1 MKLLFRAL
9 LIISLLPVT
18 LSFAQNNKPRVE
30 KEPAWVTIH
39 TPAYTD
45 TKLDQEAE
53 GGYVDLILD
62 KQVSVGRQSTYY
74 KRALRIISESGVQNA
89 SEVSVG
95 FDPSYSQLI
104 FHSINII
111 RGGEKINKLQLSKIK
126 TIQQES
132 ELNRYLYN
140 GTLSSVLFL
149 EDVRK
154 GDIIEYSYT
163 IKGFNPVFK
172 GKYTSMLTTSFSV
185 PMYNLYYRIILPKGR
200 DLTIKNSLTD
210 VAYTKSETP
219 EETVYD
225 WKLEK
230 VPALHLQDRLPSWYD
245 PYAMV
250 MVSEYKDW
258 KEVNDWALQLFPFGD
273 KLSPSLQKKVEEI
286 RKADTSVEKRILAA
300 LRFVQDDV
308 RYLGIEMGDR
318 SHKPHHPDKVFT
330 QRFGDCKDKSYLLCT
345 MLQALGVDARPVL
358 ISATYRKTIK
368 DWLPAP
374 TVFDHT
380 TVCVRYNGRAYW
392 FDPTISYQRG
402 KLRDIAY
409 PDYQYGLIIED
420 STRALTAIAPQNNK
434 GLIDIKEEFS
444 IPDMS
449 GAARLVVRTTYSG
462 AFADDIRDDFNSSSL
477 FEMRKTFQTFYAG
490 YFEKASIDS
499 LTYTDDE
506 QTGKFTTWE
515 YYTIKDFWEKEG
527 ALKKCYFSPF
537 VINGV
542 LKKPKDANRTMPFY
556 ITHPARYHEEVIVN
570 LPEDWNFSDL
580 MEEMKCP
587 AFTMRAHAV
596 YGGKKL
602 KLKYEYES
610 LKDHVLP
617 AEATA
622 FFKEY
627 KLFEEEVNYMLS
639 KGDNDAIQ
647 LKDTDEK
654 KSTGS
659 NTGFIIIA
667 VLLISGVILW
677 WTQRR

>member
-1 MKLLFRAL
+1 MRSLSRAL
-9 LIISLLPVT
+9 FIISLFPLT
-18 LSFAQNNKPRVE
+18 LSFAQSNKPRVE
-30 KEPAWVTIH
+30 KEPAWVTVH
-39 TPAYTD
+39 TPAYND

-62 KQVSVGRQSTYY
+62 KQVSVGRQSTYC
-74 KRALRIISESGVQNA
+74 KRAYRIISESGVQNA
-89 SEVSVG
+89 SEVSVS

-111 RGGEKINKLQLSKIK
+111 RGGEKINKLQLSKIR

-154 GDIIEYSYT
+154 GDIVEYSYT

-172 GKYTSMLTTSFSV
+172 GRYADMLTTSFGV
-185 PMYNLYYRIILPKGR
+185 PMYYLHYRIILPKGR
-200 DLTIKNSLTD
+200 DITIKNSLTD
-210 VAYTKSETP
+210 IAYTKTATAQET
-219 EETVYD
+219 TYD

-230 VPALHLQDRLPSWYD
+230 IPALHLQDRLPAWYD

-250 MVSEYKDW
+250 IVSEYKDW
-258 KEVNDWALQLFPFGD
+258 KEVNDWALQLFPFSN
-273 KLSPSLQKKVEEI
+273 KLSPALQKKIEEI

-345 MLQALGVDARPVL
+345 MLRSLGVDARPVL

-380 TVCVRYNGRAYW
+380 TVCVRHNGRTYW
-392 FDPTISYQRG
+392 FDPTIAYQRG
-402 KLRDIAY
+402 KLRDISY
-409 PDYQYGLIIED
+409 PDYQYGLVIED

-444 IPDMS
+444 IPDML
-449 GAARLVVRTTYSG
+449 GTARLVVRTTYSG

-477 FEMRKTFQTFYAG
+477 FEMRKTFQTFYTG
-490 YFEKASIDS
+490 YFEKITIDS

-506 QTGKFTTWE
+506 QTGKLTTHE
-515 YYTIKDFWEKEG
+515 YYSIKDFWEREG
-527 ALKKCYFSPF
+527 TIKKCYFSPF
-537 VINGV
+537 VISGV
-542 LKKPKDANRTMPFY
+542 LKKPKDADRTMPFY

-570 LPEDWNFSDL
+570 LPEDWDFSDM

-587 AFTMRAHAV
+587 AFNMRAHAV
-596 YGGKKL
+596 YGGRKL

-617 AEATA
+617 TEANA

-627 KLFEEEVNYMLS
+627 KSFEEEVGYMLS
-639 KGDNDAIQ
+639 KRDEEGTVKEAPEK
-647 LKDTDEK
+647 KDTG
-654 KSTGS
+654 GS

-667 VLLISGVILW
+667 VLLISGCILW

>member
-1 MKLLFRAL
+1 MKSLFQAL
-9 LIISLLPVT
+9 LIISLFPVT
-18 LSFAQNNKPRVE
+18 LSFAQNSKPRVE

-39 TPAYTD
+39 TPSYNNTQ
-45 TKLDQEAE
+45 LDQEAE

-62 KQVSVGRQSTYY
+62 KQISVGKQATYY
-74 KRALRIISESGVQNA
+74 KRAIKIISESGVQNA

-95 FDPSYSQLI
+95 FDPSYSQLV

-111 RGGEKINKLQLSKIK
+111 RGGEKINKLQLSQIK

-140 GTLSSVLFL
+140 GSLSSVLFL

-172 GKYTSMLTTSFSV
+172 GKYADMLTTSFSV

-200 DLTIKNSLTD
+200 NITVKNSLTD
-210 VAYTKSETP
+210 ATYTTTETP
-219 EETVYD
+219 QETVYD

-230 VPALHLQDRLPSWYD
+230 IPALHVQDRVPSWYD
-245 PYAMV
+245 PYSMV
-250 MVSEYKDW
+250 IISEYKDW
-258 KEVNDWALQLFPFGD
+258 KEVNDWARPLFPFD
-273 KLSPSLQKKVEEI
+273 NKLSPALQKKIDEI
-286 RKADTSVEKRILAA
+286 KKADTSVEKQILAA

-318 SHKPHHPDKVFT
+318 SHKPHHPDKVFA

-345 MLQALGVDARPVL
+345 MLKSLGVNANPVL
-358 ISATYRKTIK
+358 ISATYRKTIN

-374 TVFDHT
+374 TVFDHV
-380 TVCVRYNGRAYW
+380 TVRVQHGDRTYW
-392 FDPTISYQRG
+392 FDPTIAYQRG

-409 PDYQYGLIIED
+409 PDYQYGLVIGD

-444 IPDMS
+444 VPDMS
-449 GAARLVVRTTYSG
+449 GVARLVVRTTYSG
-462 AFADDIRDDFNSSSL
+462 TFADDIRDDFNSSSL
-477 FEMRKTFQTFYAG
+477 FEMRKTFQTFYTG
-490 YFEKASIDS
+490 YFEKATIDS

-506 QTGKFTTWE
+506 QTGRFTTWE

-527 ALKKCYFSPF
+527 ALKKSYFSPF
-537 VINGV
+537 VIRGA
-542 LKKPKDANRTMPFY
+542 LKKPKDADRTMPFY
-556 ITHPARYHEEVIVN
+556 INHPARYHEEVIVN
-570 LPEDWNFSDL
+570 LPEEWEFADM
-580 MEEMKCP
+580 MEEMKCA

-617 AEATA
+617 AEAIA

-627 KLFEEEVNYMLS
+627 KLFEEEVTYMLS
-639 KGDNDAIQ
+639 KSDTEETIKDAP
-647 LKDTDEK
+647 EK
-654 KSTGS
+654 KNTGG

-667 VLLISGVILW
+667 VLLISGAILW

>member
-1 MKLLFRAL
+1 MRSLLWAL
-9 LIISLLPVT
+9 LIISLLPAT
-18 LSFAQNNKPRVE
+18 LSFAQSNKPRVE
-30 KEPAWVTIH
+30 KEPAWVTVH
-39 TPAYTD
+39 TPDYND

-62 KQVSVGRQSTYY
+62 KQVSVGTLSTYY
-74 KRALRIISESGVQNA
+74 KRAYRIISESGVQNA

-111 RGGEKINKLQLSKIK
+111 RSGEKINKLQLSKIK

-140 GTLSSVLFL
+140 GALSSVLFL

-154 GDIIEYSYT
+154 GDIVEYSYT
-163 IKGFNPVFK
+163 VKGSNPVFK
-172 GKYTSMLTTSFSV
+172 GKYTDMLTTSFGV
-185 PMYNLYYRIILPKGR
+185 PMYYLYYRIILPKGR
-200 DLTIKNSLTD
+200 DITIKNSLTD
-210 VAYTKSETP
+210 IKYTKAETAK
-219 EETVYD
+219 ETTYD
-225 WKLEK
+225 WKQEK
-230 VPALHLQDRLPSWYD
+230 IPALHLQDRIPGWYD

-258 KEVNDWALQLFPFGD
+258 KEVNDWALQLFPFSN
-273 KLSPSLQKKVEEI
+273 KLSPALQKKVEEI
-286 RKADTSVEKRILAA
+286 KKADTSVEKRILAA

-308 RYLGIEMGDR
+308 RYLGIEMGEG

-345 MLQALGVDARPVL
+345 MLQALGVEAKPVL
-358 ISATYRKTIK
+358 ISSTYRKTIN

-380 TVCVRYNGRAYW
+380 TVCVRYEGRAYW

-402 KLRDIAY
+402 KLKDISY

-444 IPDMS
+444 IPDMF

-462 AFADDIRDDFNSSSL
+462 AFADDIRDDFNSSSM
-477 FEMRKTFQTFYAG
+477 FEMRKTFQTFYTG
-490 YFEKASIDS
+490 YFEKINIDS
-499 LTYTDDE
+499 LTYTDDD

-527 ALKKCYFSPF
+527 SQKKCWFSPF
-537 VINGV
+537 VISGV

-556 ITHPARYHEEVIVN
+556 ITHPAKYHEEVIVN
-570 LPEDWNFSDL
+570 LPEDWNFSDM

-587 AFTMRAHAV
+587 AFTMRAHAA
-596 YGGKKL
+596 YAGRKL
-602 KLKYEYES
+602 KLKYEFES

-617 AEATA
+617 TEATS

-627 KLFEEEVNYMLS
+627 KTFEENVSYMLS
-639 KGDNDAIQ
+639 KGDGEEVIKEAP
-647 LKDTDEK
+647 KKKEK
-654 KSTGS
+654 EGV

-667 VLLISGVILW
+667 VLLISGGILW

>member
-1 MKLLFRAL
+1 MNLLFRAL
-9 LIISLLPVT
+9 LIISLLPVS

-62 KQVSVGRQSTYY
+62 KQVSVGHQATYY

-89 SEVSVG
+89 SEVSVD
-95 FDPSYSQLI
+95 FDPSYSQLT

-111 RGGEKINKLQLSKIK
+111 RAGEKINKLQLSNIK

-140 GTLSSVLFL
+140 GSLSSVLFL

-163 IKGFNPVFK
+163 LKGFNPVFK
-172 GKYTSMLTTSFSV
+172 GKYTDMFTTSFAV

-200 DLTIKNSLTD
+200 NLTIKNSLTE
-210 VAYTKSETP
+210 VAYTTSATAQETTY
-219 EETVYD
+219 E

-230 VPALHLQDRLPSWYD
+230 IPALHIQDRVPAWYD
-245 PYAMV
+245 PYPMV

-258 KEVNDWALQLFPFGD
+258 KEVNDWAIQLFPFGN
-273 KLSPSLQKKVEEI
+273 KVSPVMQQKIEEI
-286 RKADTSVEKRILAA
+286 KKADTSVDKRILAA
-300 LRFVQDDV
+300 LRFVQDEV

-318 SHKPHHPDKVFT
+318 SHKPHHPDKVFA

-345 MLQALGVDARPVL
+345 MLRELGVDASPVL
-358 ISATYRKTIK
+358 ISSTYRKTIK
-368 DWLPAP
+368 DWLPSPKA
-374 TVFDHT
+374 FDHA
-380 TVCVRYNGRAYW
+380 TVRVQYKGQDYW

-420 STRALTAIAPQNNK
+420 STKALTAIPPQNNK

-449 GAARLVVRTTYSG
+449 GNARLTVRTTYSG
-462 AFADDIRDDFNSSSL
+462 GFADDIRDDFNSSSL
-477 FEMRKTFQTFYAG
+477 FEMRKTYQTFYAG
-490 YFEKASIDS
+490 YFEKATIDS
-499 LTYTDDE
+499 LTYKDDE
-506 QTGKFTTWE
+506 QTGRFTTLE
-515 YYTIKDFWEKEG
+515 YYTIKNVWEKEAG
-527 ALKKCYFSPF
+527 LKKCYFSPF

-542 LKKPKDANRTMPFY
+542 LKKPKDASRTMPFY
-556 ITHPARYHEEVIVN
+556 ITYPARYHEEVIVN
-570 LPEDWNFSDL
+570 LPEDWSFSEMQQD
-580 MEEMKCP
+580 MKCP
-587 AFTMRAHAV
+587 AFTMHAEAV
-596 YGGKKL
+596 YGGRKL
-602 KLKYEYES
+602 KLKYQYES

-617 AEATA
+617 SEADA

-627 KLFEEEVNYMLS
+627 KSFEDEMSYMLS
-639 KGDNDAIQ
+639 KSDMEGG
-647 LKDTDEK
+647 LKDTASK
-654 KSTGS
+654 KDTGG
-659 NTGFIIIA
+659 NTGVIIIA
-667 VLLISGVILW
+667 VLLISGAILW

>member
-1 MKLLFRAL
+1 MNLLYRAL

-18 LSFAQNNKPRVE
+18 LSIAQNNKPRVE
-30 KEPAWVTIH
+30 KEPAWVTAH

-53 GGYVDLILD
+53 GGYVNLILD
-62 KQVSVGRQSTYY
+62 KQVSVGLQSTYY

-111 RGGEKINKLQLSKIK
+111 RGSEKINKLQLAKIK

-172 GKYTSMLTTSFSV
+172 GKYANMFTTSFDV
-185 PMYNLYYRIILPKGR
+185 PMYNLYYRILMPKGR

-210 VAYTKSETP
+210 IAYTKSETP
-219 EETVYD
+219 RETVYE
-225 WKLEK
+225 WKMEK
-230 VPALHLQDRLPSWYD
+230 IPALHLQDRLPAWYD
-245 PYAMV
+245 PYAMI
-250 MVSEYKDW
+250 MVSEYKNW
-258 KEVNDWALQLFPFGD
+258 KEVSDWAIPLFSFND
-273 KLSPSLQKKVEEI
+273 KLSSPLQKKIEEI
-286 RKADTSVEKRILAA
+286 KKADTSVEKRILAA

-318 SHKPHHPDKVFT
+318 SHKPHHPDKVFA

-345 MLQALGVDARPVL
+345 MLRSLGVDAHPAL
-358 ISATYRKTIK
+358 ISATYRRTIK

-374 TVFDHT
+374 TVFDHV
-380 TVCVRYNGRAYW
+380 TVRVQYNGQTYW

-402 KLRDIAY
+402 KLRDISY
-409 PDYQYGLIIED
+409 PDYQYGLIIDD
-420 STRALTAIAPQNNK
+420 STKSLTAIPPQNNK
-434 GLIDIKEEFS
+434 GLIDIKEEFT

-449 GAARLVVRTTYSG
+449 GNARLTVRTVYSG
-462 AFADDIRDDFNSSSL
+462 SFADDIRNDFNSSSL
-477 FEMRKTFQTFYAG
+477 FEMRKTFQSFYSG
-490 YFEKASIDS
+490 YFEKATIDS
-499 LTYTDDE
+499 LSYKDDE
-506 QTGKFTTWE
+506 QTGKFTTLE
-515 YYTIKDFWEKEG
+515 YYTIKDVWEKEG
-527 ALKKCYFSPF
+527 ALKKCYFFPF

-556 ITHPARYHEEVIVN
+556 NTYPARYHEEVTVN
-570 LPEDWNFSDL
+570 LPEDWSFKDM

-587 AFTMRAHAV
+587 AFNLRANAT
-596 YGGKKL
+596 YGGSKL

-617 AEATA
+617 SEANA

-627 KLFEEEVNYMLS
+627 KSYEEEVSYMIS
-639 KGDNDAIQ
+639 KSDAETSLQ
-647 LKDTDEK
+647 ENGAKKDK
-654 KSTGS
+654 GG

-667 VLLISGVILW
+667 VLLISGGILW